1 MKNRSKPP
9 APPRRKAKFTCPRR
23 APKRPFRLL
32 HAAPA
37 HVIPA
42 MARIPL
48 EDNYDDVIKKA
59 QRGLAISDEQL
70 AHRAQIKPDDLA
82 SLKSGKF
89 HEVAARRVAQH
100 LRLHADALCE
110 LGRKSWFPDQPVFRT
125 GFAAFNSAFED
136 MTVNSYILWDERT
149 RHAAIFDPGASGD
162 KLLELVSSEKLN
174 LRSIFLTHTHDDHI
188 ADLAKIAAATNA
200 EVWASEREPVDFP
213 GAKTFKEGAFF
224 HLGPFAIK
232 TLPTSGHSPGGVTY
246 FITGLSYPLAIVGD
260 SLFAASMGGA
270 PTQAAYSEAIANNR
284 RYLLTLYADT
294 VLAPGHGPL
303 TTVAQERKHNP
314 FLAY

>member
-1 MKNRSKPP
+1 
-9 APPRRKAKFTCPRR
+9 
-23 APKRPFRLL
+23 
-32 HAAPA
+32 
-37 HVIPA
+37 

-48 EDNYDDVIKKA
+48 EDNYTDVIGKA
-59 QRGLAISDEQL
+59 QRGLGITDEQL
-70 AHRAQIKPDDLA
+70 AHRAQITAADLA

-110 LGRKSWFPDQPVFRT
+110 LGKKAWHPEQPRFRT
-125 GFAAFNSAFED
+125 GFAAFNTAYED
-136 MTVNSYILWDERT
+136 MTVNSYIVWDERT
-149 RHAAIFDPGASGD
+149 RHAAIFDPGASGE
-162 KLLELVSSEKLN
+162 KLLEIVSSEKLN

-188 ADLAKIAAATNA
+188 ADLAKVADATKA

-213 GAKTFKEGAFF
+213 GAKVFKEGAFF

-232 TLPTSGHSPGGVTY
+232 TLPTSGHSPGGITY

-260 SLFAASMGGA
+260 SIFAASMGGA
-270 PTQAAYSEAIANNR
+270 PTSAAYSEALTNNR
-284 RYLLTLYADT
+284 RHILTLYADT
-294 VLAPGHGPL
+294 VLACGHGPL